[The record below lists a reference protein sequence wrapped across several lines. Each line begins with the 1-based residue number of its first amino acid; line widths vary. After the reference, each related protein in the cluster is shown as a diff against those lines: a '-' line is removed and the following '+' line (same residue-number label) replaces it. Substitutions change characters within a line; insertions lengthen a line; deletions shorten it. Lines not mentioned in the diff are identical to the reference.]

1 MSFAGPVVA
10 IVGPTASGK
19 SSLAERLAATLC
31 SAVVSVDAMQI
42 YKGMDIGT
50 AKTPPNH
57 RSVPLYMVD
66 MIDIGQNY
74 SVELFQKD
82 ARCCIDKL
90 LAKGCTPI
98 LCGGTGLYLD
108 AVIDEMSFPSGK
120 ANSPARKHYEAIYA
134 EQGSEVLY
142 GLLVKRDPEGA
153 KLIHPHNVRRI
164 IRALEMCDEGLSY
177 AQENASL
184 HKRIPHYD
192 CRMWGIRMDR
202 TKLYAH
208 IDARVDAMFA
218 AGLVQE
224 VEHLR
229 AEGLANARTARQ
241 AIGYKEVLRYLE
253 GDCSFEEARQNV
265 KTNTRHYA
273 KRQLSWLRRDGRLK
287 WLDYDEIDEGQAAEL
302 ILEDLKGSDI

>member
-1 MSFAGPVVA
+1 
-10 IVGPTASGK
+10 
-19 SSLAERLAATLC
+19 
-31 SAVVSVDAMQI
+31 
-42 YKGMDIGT
+42 
-50 AKTPPNH
+50 
-57 RSVPLYMVD
+57 MVD

-90 LAKGCTPI
+90 LAKGYTPI

-108 AVIDEMSFPSGK
+108 AVIDEMSFPSGE

-134 EQGSEVLY
+134 EQGAEVLY

-253 GDCSFEEARQNV
+253 GDCSFEEAQQNV
-265 KTNTRHYA
+265 KSNTRHYA

-287 WLDYDEIDEGQAAEL
+287 WLNYDEIDESQAAEL